1 MAVELANAYVT
12 LSVETSSISRQVG
25 RMFNGVESQA
35 GKTGRNMGRSMAT
48 SFDKAKP
55 NVEVLEAAVKRAQDR
70 VVAHKE
76 SGSRKMEAANR
87 KVEIAQARVNEVTKK
102 YGPDSSQALQAQDQL
117 ITAQQKAEAASLDYN
132 DTLKKLE
139 GQLNDAQKAFDNASA
154 ASGKSRTVWQRAT
167 DSLSKVGGRMRGVG
181 DRMMDVGANFKTAG
195 GRISDVGTNLT
206 KLTSP
211 ISMAVTAAAGL
222 VGVLGFKRLV
232 GIDTAKSQ
240 IKGLGYDAEAV
251 MEDVD
256 RGVTDTS
263 LSMAEGAAIARSAL
277 ATGNV
282 EVGQELEDQIKR
294 VANVS
299 AAYGIEGEH
308 AGYLLNNIL
317 TKNKVTWGDLSQMQ
331 QNQIPIVSQLADHYG
346 VTGDEIEKMA
356 QDGQISI
363 EDLNTV
369 LDENAGAAAEEY
381 SNSWQGIFANIKANI
396 GKIGAA
402 GLDKFFQVLKTEAGG
417 FLDVLRSDQLKNVAE
432 SIGETLG
439 NAFQKLID
447 VIKAVVGWFAGLS
460 PVWQTVII
468 GAIGFATALGPI
480 LIVVGKLVVG
490 IGGVITAFGWLIK
503 FLALLTNPI
512 GLIITTI
519 GLLVGAFT
527 YLWKTNEG
535 FRNFFITAWEAIKTA
550 AVWAWENAL
559 KPVFQGIGDIA
570 VWLWENAIQPTFGF
584 FADAWGWVVS
594 AGSTASGFLSTIFAG
609 IGAIAI
615 WLWES
620 AIQPVFG
627 FFADAWSWIVDAANS
642 AWQNYLQP
650 VFDAIGIVVTWLW
663 ENIISPY
670 FSFIWGL
677 WMSLG
682 EVFMLVW
689 QNVLSPVFGWFGDI
703 AVWLWEHAIKP
714 VFGFIGSA
722 FQAVGTVFMWVWEN
736 VLSPVFTWFADIAMW
751 LWEHA
756 LSPVFSWIGDKWQ
769 YVLLGMQLYWEMVLK
784 PVFMAIATVAQ
795 WLWEN
800 VLSPVFSWIGEHW
813 STVLD
818 IMKWAWT
825 YILQPVFN
833 AIAVVARWLW
843 ENVLSPVFSF
853 IGRHWDK
860 VLTAMKWAWTYILQ
874 PVFSAVAFVAR
885 WLWETVLSP
894 VFTFIGRHW
903 DKILTAMKW
912 AWDYILHPVWL
923 AVKAVAMWLWENI
936 LKKVFTWIGD
946 HWEEI
951 VLGIKLA
958 WEKYLKPTW
967 ERVKSVAT
975 WLWEKLRDIFTW
987 IGNKWSSMKDRISSV
1002 YEKHIKPVFE
1012 KFGDIVENLKS
1023 RFGTAVDNIKKQW
1036 NRLKGIAAKPI
1047 KFVIQD
1053 IFNDGLI
1060 NALNKIPGVNIPDI
1074 PEPGWINQ
1082 YATGGHTGPGSKWT
1096 PAGIVHA
1103 DEYVV
1108 QKASRRPFERENP
1121 GLLDHI
1127 NRHGTMAGYAN
1138 GGMVRPVKG
1147 GRVTSGFGAG
1157 RGRYPHAGIDLA
1169 VPIGTPVF
1177 AAMDGTVL
1185 GFQPPGRTG
1194 RYVFLSHPGGR
1205 NTYYGHLSKPLVKPG
1220 QQVRQGQRIALSGNT
1235 GKSTGPHLHY
1245 ETWRNGSPVNP
1256 AKYLS
1261 GAVLPLGQ
1269 KGAEA
1274 GGGWFDPL
1282 AAVRAL
1288 GDKITSSLTS
1298 KFPNAGYMLDASI
1311 GLAKQG
1317 FDSMLDWAQ
1326 SKVSL
1331 FNDGGEG
1338 GASDASGDV
1347 VGKVR
1352 GVADK
1357 YGWGSGGQ
1365 WSALSQLIS
1374 RESSWNPNAANPR
1387 STARGL
1393 FQKMTSIHGAIESSA
1408 AGQAEWGLKYIKQ
1421 RYGSPAAAL
1430 AFHNRHNHYADGG
1443 LVRDS
1448 GGVVPP
1454 GSSVIHNFTR
1464 DPEWMYTNKQQDTV
1478 QAALDIAKNGAG
1490 ARMVFNAPVYMRD
1503 EDDFIDAY
1511 DKKSRRRRAVGLVST
1526 L

>member
-1 MAVELANAYVT
+1 
-12 LSVETSSISRQVG
+12 
-25 RMFNGVESQA
+25 
-35 GKTGRNMGRSMAT
+35 
-48 SFDKAKP
+48 
-55 NVEVLEAAVKRAQDR
+55 
-70 VVAHKE
+70 
-76 SGSRKMEAANR
+76 
-87 KVEIAQARVNEVTKK
+87 
-102 YGPDSSQALQAQDQL
+102 
-117 ITAQQKAEAASLDYN
+117 
-132 DTLKKLE
+132 
-139 GQLNDAQKAFDNASA
+139 
-154 ASGKSRTVWQRAT
+154 
-167 DSLSKVGGRMRGVG
+167 MRGVG

-195 GRISDVGTNLT
+195 GRISDVGTDLT

-211 ISMAVTAAAGL
+211 ISVAATAAAGL

-299 AAYGIEGEH
+299 AAYGVEGEH

-363 EDLNTV
+363 EDLNTG

-490 IGGVITAFGWLIK
+490 IGGVIQAFGWLIK

-512 GLIITTI
+512 GLVITTI

-535 FRNFFITAWEAIKTA
+535 FRNFSITAWVAFKTT
-550 AVWAWENAL
+550 AVWARETAP
-559 KPVFQGIGDIA
+559 KPVFQGIGDTS
-570 VWLWENAIQPTFGF
+570 VSRWENAIQPTFGF
-584 FADAWGWVVS
+584 FAVAWGWAVS
-594 AGSTASGFLSTIFAG
+594 AGSTASGFISTICAG

-670 FSFIWGL
+670 FNFILGL

-703 AVWLWEHAIKP
+703 AVWLWENAIQP
-714 VFGFIGSA
+714 VFGFISSA
-722 FQAVGTVFMWVWEN
+722 FQAVGTAFMWVWEN

-843 ENVLSPVFSF
+843 DSVLSPVFSF

-874 PVFSAVAFVAR
+874 PVFNAIAFVAR
-885 WLWETVLSP
+885 WLWEKVLSP

-903 DKILTAMKW
+903 DKILTGMKW

-951 VLGIKLA
+951 LFGMKYV
-958 WEKYLKPTW
+958 WENYLKPAW
-967 ERVKSVAT
+967 ERMKSVAT

-987 IGNKWSSMKDRISSV
+987 IGNKWSSMKDRISNV
-1002 YEKHIKPVFE
+1002 YYDYIKPVFD
-1012 KFGDIVENLKS
+1012 KFGDVVENLKS
-1023 RFGTAVDNIKKQW
+1023 RFGTAVDNIKKVW
-1036 NRLKGIAAKPI
+1036 TRLKGIAARPI
-1047 KFVIQD
+1047 HFMIDRVI
-1053 IFNDGLI
+1053 NDGLI
-1060 NALNKIPGVNIPDI
+1060 AGFNKLIDLIPFMDSTVSTVPIPGWLSDY
-1074 PEPGWINQ
+1074 G
-1082 YATGGHTGPGSKWT
+1082 YDTGGWTGPGARLT
-1096 PAGIVHA
+1096 PAGLVHA

-1108 QKASRRPFERENP
+1108 RKASRGPFERENP

-1127 NRHGTMAGYAN
+1127 NRHGTLSGYAK
-1138 GGMVRPVKG
+1138 GGMVRPVSG
-1147 GRVTSGFGAG
+1147 PTTSTFGAS
-1157 RGRYPHAGIDLA
+1157 RGRYPHAGIDFA
-1169 VPIGTPVF
+1169 VPIGTPVS
-1177 AAMDGTVL
+1177 AALDGTVANR
-1185 GFQPPGRTG
+1185 GTNIVVGRTG
-1194 RYVFLSHPGGR
+1194 KGMLLSHSNNR
-1205 NTYYGHLSKPLVKPG
+1205 YTYYGHLSSFVAGIGDAVSKG
-1220 QQVRQGQRIALSGNT
+1220 MMIARSGNT
-1235 GKSTGPHLHY
+1235 GNSTGPHLHF
-1245 ETWRNGSPVNP
+1245 ETWSGNTPQDP
-1256 AKYLS
+1256 AKYLN
-1261 GAVLPLGQ
+1261 GAILPGAQ
-1269 KGAEA
+1269 KGIDSG
-1274 GGGWFDPL
+1274 GGGWFDPIAPL
-1282 AAVRAL
+1282 RAL
-1288 GDKITSSLTS
+1288 SSKIGGWFTD
-1298 KFPNAGYMLDASI
+1298 KFPDAGFMVDAAKDTATGALDGVI
-1311 GLAKQG
+1311 DWL
-1317 FDSMLDWAQ
+1317 DSKLDI
-1326 SKVSL
+1326 
-1331 FNDGGEG
+1331 FGGSDDSG
-1338 GASDASGDV
+1338 GGTGDASGGVIKQVRDV
-1347 VGKVR
+1347 AEG
-1352 GVADK
+1352 
-1357 YGWGSGGQ
+1357 YGWDSGAQ
-1365 WSALSQLIS
+1365 WTALSQLINK
-1374 RESSWNPNAANPR
+1374 ESSWNPNAANPR

-1393 FQKMTSIHGAIESSA
+1393 FQKMTSIHGPVESTA
-1408 AGQAEWGLKYIKQ
+1408 AGQAKWGLNYIKG
-1421 RYGSPAAAL
+1421 RYGTPSAAL

-1443 LVRDS
+1443 LVGSITRDS

-1454 GSSVIHNFTR
+1454 GSSVINNWTR

-1478 QAALDIAKNGAG
+1478 QAAMDIAKNGAG

-1503 EDDFIDAY
+1503 EDDFIEAY
-1511 DKKSRRRRAVGLVST
+1511 DRKVRRSRAVGAIST